1 MLISRVQFSGI
12 KMTKRFLLVIFKLIK
27 NIHILTISSNSFRII
42 VIVQFEK
49 YVTDDYLQAF
59 EKECKKLNANFN
71 VEIVSRE
78 SSGQTLK
85 KLQIRGTA
93 PGKVLSEGEQR
104 AISIAN
110 FLTEVQM
117 DSRNIGIVLDA
128 PVCSLDHKRR
138 SLIVKRLLEEAT
150 FRQVVVFVL

>member
-1 MLISRVQFSGI
+1 M
-12 KMTKRFLLVIFKLIK
+12 
-27 NIHILTISSNSFRII
+27 
-42 VIVQFEK
+42 
-49 YVTDDYLQAF
+49 QAF